1 MNAPIVVIRAVY
13 FLCAL
18 QAGGLLIFRLVI
30 LPRQFS
36 SPGFRRLALIMMA
49 VMVAAFAIWLPIQ
62 AASMSGGEVVS
73 SIFDGTLGT
82 VLFST
87 RFGHVWIA
95 RLVLIAVAIAALFW
109 ERLRGAPIVAALA
122 ANGALA
128 MNAAAGHAGASEGL
142 DGAIQLG
149 GDMLH
154 LLAVGAWLGGLLPF
168 AWMMTRYNRVAGADL
183 GEAYEA
189 TQRFSLLGLVCVG
202 VILATGS
209 INSWFLVGSVPAL
222 IGTDYGQLLLIKIAL
237 FVVIVAIATVNRLRL
252 TPLVREGSRKGLLAL
267 RRNAVG
273 ETVLGAAI
281 VGIVAVLG
289 TLPPAA
295 HDRPIWPFAQRIV
308 WTPFP
313 RLVAAYPTSFIRSPI
328 PYAAPSVDR
337 GRPLYAKF
345 CIACHG
351 TGGRGDGPAAG
362 GLPVK
367 PADLTEEHLLS
378 HSEGDLFWWISRGI
392 DHSMPGFNLFMSENQ
407 RWDLINFLRARASG
421 VQAQTL
427 SSEID
432 SAPSPLMP
440 DFAFETGGQQ
450 KTLREELRQKPVL
463 LVLFRGAGAERLGQ
477 IAAMTPRLRAAGL
490 EVVAVP
496 LDDQGNAPLPT
507 PAVRIAPD
515 VRAVLS
521 LFAPANAADTEY
533 LIDPASYLRARWSDT
548 EGAPL
553 PDAATLEAAVKR
565 ENSLPPSR
573 PPEHQH

>member
-13 FLCAL
+13 FICAL

-36 SPGFRRLALIMMA
+36 SPEFRRLALIMMA

-62 AASMSGGEVVS
+62 AASMSGGEIVS

-95 RLVLIAVAIAALFW
+95 RLALIAVAIVALFR
-109 ERLRGAPIVAALA
+109 ERLRGAPVAAALA

-128 MNAAAGHAGASEGL
+128 MNAAAGHAGAATGL

-154 LLAVGAWLGGLLPF
+154 LLAAGAWLGGLLPF
-168 AWMMTRYNRVAGADL
+168 AWTMTRYLRVADADF

-189 TQRFSLLGLVCVG
+189 TQRFSILGLVCVG

-222 IGTDYGQLLLIKIAL
+222 IGTDYGQLLLVKIAL
-237 FVVIVAIATVNRLRL
+237 FLVIVAVAAVNRLRL
-252 TPLVREGSRKGLLAL
+252 TPLVRDGSRKGLLAL
-267 RRNAVG
+267 RRNAVI

-281 VGIVAVLG
+281 IAIVAVLG

-328 PYAAPSVDR
+328 PYAAPSVGR
-337 GRPLYAKF
+337 GQSLYAKF
-345 CIACHG
+345 CVACHG
-351 TGGRGDGPAAG
+351 AGGRGDGPAAPD
-362 GLPVK
+362 LPVK

-392 DHSMPGFNLFMSENQ
+392 DNSMPGFNLFTSENQ

-421 VQAQTL
+421 VKAQTL
-427 SSEID
+427 SSRVGD
-432 SAPSPLMP
+432 APAPLMP

-450 KTLREELRQKPVL
+450 KTLREELGRRPVL
-463 LVLFRGAGAERLGQ
+463 LVLFRAAASERLGQ
-477 IAAMTPRLRAAGL
+477 LAAMTPRLRASGL
-490 EVVAVP
+490 DVVAIP
-496 LDDQGNAPLPT
+496 LDDQGNASLPL
-507 PAVRIAPD
+507 PAVRIAPEL
-515 VRAVLS
+515 RAVLS
-521 LFAPANAADTEY
+521 LFAPANAANTEY
-533 LIDPASYLRARWSDT
+533 LIDPASYLRARWSDAD
-548 EGAPL
+548 GVPL

-565 ENSLPPSR
+565 ENSLPLSR
-573 PPEHQH
+573 APEHQH

>member
-1 MNAPIVVIRAVY
+1 MNAPIVIIRAVY
-13 FLCAL
+13 FICAL

-62 AASMSGGEVVS
+62 AASMSGGEVIS

-95 RLVLIAVAIAALFW
+95 RLALLAVATIALFW
-109 ERLRGAPIVAALA
+109 ERLRIAAALA

-128 MNAAAGHAGASEGL
+128 MNAAAGHAGAATGL

-154 LLAVGAWLGGLLPF
+154 LLAAGAWLGGLLPF
-168 AWMMTRYNRVAGADL
+168 AWMMTRYLRVAGADL

-189 TQRFSLLGLVCVG
+189 TQRFSILGLVCVG

-222 IGTDYGQLLLIKIAL
+222 IGTDYGQLLLVKIAL
-237 FVVIVAIATVNRLRL
+237 FLVIVAVAAVNRLRL
-252 TPLVREGSRKGLLAL
+252 TPLVRDGSRKGLLAL
-267 RRNAVG
+267 RRNAVV

-281 VGIVAVLG
+281 IGIVAVLG

-295 HDRPIWPFAQRIV
+295 HDRPIWPFAQRFV

-313 RLVAAYPTSFIRSPI
+313 RLVAAYPTSFIRSPV
-328 PYAAPSVDR
+328 PYAAPSVGR
-337 GRPLYAKF
+337 GQSLYAKF
-345 CIACHG
+345 CVACHG
-351 TGGRGDGPAAG
+351 AGGRGDGPAAPD
-362 GLPVK
+362 LPVK

-392 DHSMPGFNLFMSENQ
+392 DNSMPGFNLFTTENQ

-427 SSEID
+427 SSQIGD
-432 SAPSPLMP
+432 APAPLMP

-450 KTLREELRQKPVL
+450 KTLREELGQRPVL
-463 LVLFRGAGAERLGQ
+463 LVLFRDAAGQRLGQ
-477 IAAMTPRLRAAGL
+477 LAAMAPRLRAAGL
-490 EVVAVP
+490 DVVAAP
-496 LDDQGNAPLPT
+496 LADDGNAPLPIS
-507 PAVRIAPD
+507 AVHIAGQ
-515 VRAVLS
+515 VRNALS
-521 LFAPANAADTEY
+521 LFAAANAADTEY
-533 LIDPASYLRARWSDT
+533 LIDPASYLRARWSDA

-553 PDAATLEAAVKR
+553 PDVATLEAAVKR
-565 ENSLPPSR
+565 ENSVPLSR